1 MKCLLCERETALDK
15 GGLNPSEIKLNM
27 FNDAECI
34 NCTDRLNFTALLLA
48 KPELIPLVVGVQKLP
63 SVEGVTV
70 GIRFDEEDE

>member
-1 MKCLLCERETALDK
+1 
-15 GGLNPSEIKLNM
+15 M